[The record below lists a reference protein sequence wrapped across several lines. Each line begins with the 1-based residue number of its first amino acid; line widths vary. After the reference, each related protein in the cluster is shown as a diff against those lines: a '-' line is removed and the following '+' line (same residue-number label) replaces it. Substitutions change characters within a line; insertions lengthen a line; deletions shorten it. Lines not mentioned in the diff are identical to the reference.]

1 MKTIGNKASVM
12 SALESAL
19 AALPDKQIRRDEF
32 TAEQF
37 IAAKQKEG
45 DQRTHNGLRA
55 ALLTLEKRG
64 VLKCRKVC
72 VDGKH
77 RNAYSKA

>member
-1 MKTIGNKASVM
+1 MKTIGNKSSVM

-19 AALPDKQIRRDEF
+19 AAMPDKQIRPDEF
-32 TAEQF
+32 TTEQF
-37 IAAKQKEG
+37 IAAKQKGG
-45 DQRTHNGLRA
+45 DTRTRNGLRA
-55 ALLTLEKRG
+55 ALLALEKSG
-64 VLKCRKVC
+64 VFKCRKVC